1 MGAGH
6 CGAARV
12 REATAEIRGS
22 RNARHFFRVIS
33 SAEIFLDRGRAAG
46 ARRAHARRD
55 LRYAPRMTIAARN
68 GLFSYHDGS
77 HELEGYLAL
86 PAAASGAAATARRP
100 VVLVIHAWGGQDDFA
115 RTKAHMLAD
124 LGYIGFAIDVYGKGR
139 RGASPEE
146 NSKLMTPWVEDR
158 AALRTRL
165 LSAVDAARRIE
176 GGDAERL
183 GAIGFCFGGLCALDL
198 ARANAPGLRAAV
210 AFHGLFAPPKLGA
223 QPSIKAKVL
232 ALHGYD
238 DPMARPDA
246 MVGFADE
253 MTAAHADWQVVAY
266 GATGHAFTNPHAHD
280 HAGGMFYREVIADR
294 AFRAMQ
300 NLLAEAL

>member
-1 MGAGH
+1 M
-6 CGAARV
+6 
-12 REATAEIRGS
+12 S
-22 RNARHFFRVIS
+22 
-33 SAEIFLDRGRAAG
+33 
-46 ARRAHARRD
+46 
-55 LRYAPRMTIAARN
+55 IAARN
-68 GLFSYHDGS
+68 GLFSYRDGS
-77 HELEGYLAL
+77 HELEGYLAM
-86 PAAASGAAATARRP
+86 PAGASAAPKRP
-100 VVLVIHAWGGQDDFA
+100 VVLVIHAWGGQDEFA
-115 RTKAHMLAD
+115 RAKAHMIAD

-146 NSKLMTPWVEDR
+146 NSRLMTPWIEDR
-158 AALRTRL
+158 GALRTRL
-165 LSAVDAARRIE
+165 LAAVAAAGRIE
-176 GGDAERL
+176 GADSERI

-210 AFHGLFAPPKLGA
+210 AFHGLFMPPNLGA
-223 QPSIKAKVL
+223 QPSITPKVL

-238 DPMARPDA
+238 DPMAKPEA

-280 HAGGMFYREVIADR
+280 HAGGLFYREIIATR